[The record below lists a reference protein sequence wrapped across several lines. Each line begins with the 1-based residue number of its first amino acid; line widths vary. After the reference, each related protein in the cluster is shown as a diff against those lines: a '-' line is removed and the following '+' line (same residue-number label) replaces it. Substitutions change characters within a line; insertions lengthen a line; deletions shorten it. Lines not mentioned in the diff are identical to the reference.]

1 MGMDA
6 SNFVAL
12 KQVWGLEPDEVG
24 TMHLPQAG
32 NMLRGAEVES
42 T

>member
-24 TMHLPQAG
+24 TMH
-32 NMLRGAEVES
+32 MLRGAEVES